1 MRQPIDF
8 LERLERVERKEESST
23 TTGEQQQENGPMGQ
37 KAFMG
42 AWSSKRPDHFFKPD
56 LKNPHASNRGNGN
69 AASADQVLAQ
79 LRSMQSEID
88 EIRQKKR
95 ALTPPEKVAGSLNL

>member
-1 MRQPIDF
+1 MHVSSDDRSDDRDAPAL
-8 LERLERVERKEESST
+8 LEPFSHVCALEATLV
-23 TTGEQQQENGPMGQ
+23 
-37 KAFMG
+37 
-42 AWSSKRPDHFFKPD
+42 
-56 LKNPHASNRGNGN
+56 NRGNGN